1 MLQFDCMYVLL
12 NPFPIQFLSL
22 FAYFLL
28 RVITGFI
35 LLSLSQKHFKA
46 RRNAAYTFPLP
57 LIPFP
62 AWQLTILAALEAV
75 AGILFIVGAYTQYVA
90 LGAMAYCLFCIIKY
104 RKIALPHFPPRIFFV
119 LLFGVAL
126 SLFITGAGA
135 LAVDLPI

>member
-1 MLQFDCMYVLL
+1 MYLLL

-28 RVITGFI
+28 RVITGYI
-35 LLSLSQKHFKA
+35 LVSLG
-46 RRNAAYTFPLP
+46 RRHLRLRHQPENTITFPLLP
-57 LIPFP
+57 VPSWHLTVLAVYELVCGLLI
-62 AWQLTILAALEAV
+62 I
-75 AGILFIVGAYTQYVA
+75 IGAYTQYAA
-90 LGAMAYCLFCIIKY
+90 LGILAYCTYCILFHHTIS
-104 RKIALPHFPPRIFFV
+104 LTSFPPRVFFV

>member
-1 MLQFDCMYVLL
+1 MYLLL

-35 LLSLSQKHFKA
+35 LLSLARRHFKA
-46 RRNAAYTFPLP
+46 RRQGAYTFPLP

-62 AWQLTILAALEAV
+62 VWQLTILAALEAIAAV
-75 AGILFIVGAYTQYVA
+75 LLIVGAYTQYAA
-90 LGAMAYCLFCIIKY
+90 LGVMVFSLFCIIKY
-104 RKIALPHFPPRIFFV
+104 RTIALPSFPPRVFFV
-119 LLFGVAL
+119 LLLGVAL